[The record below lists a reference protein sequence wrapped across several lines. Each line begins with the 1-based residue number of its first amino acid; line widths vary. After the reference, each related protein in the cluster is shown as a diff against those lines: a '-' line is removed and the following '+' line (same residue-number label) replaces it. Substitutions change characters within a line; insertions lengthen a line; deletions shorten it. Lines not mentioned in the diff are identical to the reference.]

1 MKRTIAALGLVA
13 AVALPARAQTFY
25 DSRALFGA
33 ALSSSQTVDFESF
46 RTGPTTDLDPG
57 NPVTVGD
64 ATFSTITGQ
73 RLAMIQRTASQGEA
87 DGFGYNR
94 GSVILNVQTGNG
106 GADLVIAFA
115 SPVNAL
121 GLDIANYLNLPLL
134 YSFVLSNG
142 LSFSTLDAA
151 ESGLQFFGFTTPTTF
166 SSVRITPNGPF
177 PIYDNVQFGLAGA
190 PVTTPEPASFIL
202 LATGLVGIGGAAY
215 PRRRRHE
222 SA

>member
-1 MKRTIAALGLVA
+1 MKRTIVALGLVA
-13 AVALPARAQTFY
+13 AVALPAWSQTSY
-25 DSRALFGA
+25 DSRAVFST
-33 ALSSSQTVDFESF
+33 ALASSQTVDFETF
-46 RTGPTTDLDPG
+46 RTGPQTELDPG

-106 GADLVIAFA
+106 GADLLIAFA
-115 SPVNAL
+115 SPINAL
-121 GLDIANYLNLPLL
+121 GLDIANYFNLPLQF
-134 YSFVLSNG
+134 SFVLSNG
-142 LSFSTLDAA
+142 LSFSTLDVA

-166 SSVRITPNGPF
+166 NSVRITPNGSF

-190 PVTTPEPASFIL
+190 PITTPEPVSFIL
-202 LATGLVGIGGAAY
+202 LATGLIGIGGAAF
-215 PRRRRHE
+215 RRGRRPE
-222 SA
+222 GV